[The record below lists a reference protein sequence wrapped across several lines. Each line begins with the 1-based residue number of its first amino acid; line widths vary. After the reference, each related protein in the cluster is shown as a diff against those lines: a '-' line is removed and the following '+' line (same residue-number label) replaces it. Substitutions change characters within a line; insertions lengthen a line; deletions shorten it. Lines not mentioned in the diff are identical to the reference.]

1 MIYRTGRCFPA
12 KSFNTHTQQGKSVAA
27 RSSVPVQSQ
36 SFCLSYKQ
44 QHFWSRGLNMA
55 EAFVRN
61 PQCGLIYANK
71 DSVRAVVK
79 WHFILK
85 LIKTKSQTM
94 YFMDSD
100 SQVKQKS

>member
-1 MIYRTGRCFPA
+1 MA
-12 KSFNTHTQQGKSVAA
+12 K
-27 RSSVPVQSQ
+27 
-36 SFCLSYKQ
+36 
-44 QHFWSRGLNMA
+44 
-55 EAFVRN
+55 AFVRN

-79 WHFILK
+79 LHFILK